1 MTGCC
6 DEAVMR
12 VDSWALASGDA
23 KCKWGSG
30 REVWVMTL
38 GSTYTRDVTS
48 GVVTLVVHLLP

>member
-12 VDSWALASGDA
+12 VDSLALASGDA

-30 REVWVMTL
+30 REVWAMTL
-38 GSTYTRDVTS
+38 GTYTREITW
-48 GVVTLVVHLLP
+48 GVVPLVVHHLLP